1 MKITRRQIRK
11 IIKEHQA
18 DQQADKLLNEG
29 FLDFLKKMG
38 EAMIDAYKKQQ
49 GITDDLEKDL
59 TSQIGKLGVDG
70 LDGSVKSLASN
81 YITDAKNSRKELLK
95 KVMADMKK
103 MEGVEEKD
111 AQKLAVSVLSYAWS
125 AAGSGQ

>member
-18 DQQADKLLNEG
+18 DQQADQLLNEG
-29 FLDFLKKMG
+29 FFDFIKKIGQEMLN
-38 EAMIDAYKKQQ
+38 AYKKQQ

-59 TSQIGKLGVDG
+59 SSQIGKLGVDG
-70 LDGSVKSLASN
+70 LDSSVKSLASN
-81 YITDAKNSRKELLK
+81 YIADAKNSRKELLK
-95 KVMADMKK
+95 KVMTDMKK
-103 MEGVEEKD
+103 MEGVKEKD